1 MDISNYTTI
10 VLSSQE
16 GMFLTQV
23 DAMEIED
30 RIVATRVALGSNDS
44 PDNWKEITAEEAES
58 INKLKEDARKQQTSI
73 VHDNDD

>member
-1 MDISNYTTI
+1 MDISSYTTI
-10 VLSSQE
+10 IITPQE

-30 RIVATRVALGSNDS
+30 RIVATCVALGSNDS

-58 INKLKEDARKQQTSI
+58 INKLKEEARRQQTSI